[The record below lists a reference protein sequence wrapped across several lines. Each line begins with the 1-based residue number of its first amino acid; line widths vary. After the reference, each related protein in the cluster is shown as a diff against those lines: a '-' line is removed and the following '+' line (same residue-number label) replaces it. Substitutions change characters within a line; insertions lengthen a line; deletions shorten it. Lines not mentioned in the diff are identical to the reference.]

1 MTLEEAI
8 EARHSVRAYK
18 EQPLA
23 ENVVKVLEE
32 KIAVLNRE
40 GKLHIQLIQNEPK
53 AFLGTMAKYGK
64 FRNVGNYI
72 VMAGQKAAS
81 QREESKTSL
90 DSPEREQARTKFK
103 ADDLDERVGYYGEQ
117 LVLLAQTLGL
127 NTCWVGLSYSKVP
140 GTYVLDEGEKIACYI
155 AIGYGETQGVGHK
168 IKTVEQV
175 SNISDITPLWFK
187 KGVEAA
193 LLAPTAVNQQKFS
206 FEYIGMRNNRHQVR
220 AKKGFSMIGYT
231 QMDLG
236 IAKCHFEIGA
246 GEVNFEWV

>member
-1 MTLEEAI
+1 MHLPPDATTLKKIEKYMTIQEAI

-18 EQPLA
+18 DQPMA
-23 ENVVKVLEE
+23 DEVAKQLEE
-32 KIAVLNRE
+32 EIAVVNQK
-40 GKLHIQLIQNEPK
+40 GNLHVQLIRNEPK
-53 AFLGTMAKYGK
+53 AFQGTMAKYGK
-64 FRNVGNYI
+64 FRNANNYI
-72 VMAGQKAAS
+72 VMAGKKA
-81 QREESKTSL
+81 E
-90 DSPEREQARTKFK
+90 
-103 ADDLDERVGYYGEQ
+103 DLDERVGYYGEH

-168 IKTVEQV
+168 IKIVGQV
-175 SNISDITPLWFK
+175 SNASDATPSWFR

-206 FEYIGMRNNRHQVR
+206 FEYVGMKDGRHQVS

-231 QMDLG
+231 KMDLG
-236 IAKCHFEIGA
+236 IAKYHFEIGA
-246 GEVNFEWV
+246 GKVNFDWV